1 MTYTTLR
8 VWVGQPSTHTVH
20 DHRLIPHPDC
30 KLREN
35 MELQRYKRLPRPYAA
50 GVALR
55 PLVKHAPRGNLRN
68 YVA

>member
-1 MTYTTLR
+1 MTNTTLR
-8 VWVGQPSTHTVH
+8 EWVGQPRTHTVH
-20 DHRLIPHPDC
+20 DHRLIPLPDW

-35 MELQRYKRLPRPYAA
+35 EELQRYTRLAPPYAA

-55 PLVKHAPRGNLRN
+55 PSVAHAPGGNLRN